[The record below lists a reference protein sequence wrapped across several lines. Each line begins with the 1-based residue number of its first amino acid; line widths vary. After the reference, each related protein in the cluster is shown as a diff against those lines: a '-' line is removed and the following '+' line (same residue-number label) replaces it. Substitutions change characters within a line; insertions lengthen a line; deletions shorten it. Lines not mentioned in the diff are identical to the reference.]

1 MTNTWDQTQAVQTL
15 QMVWESVSHAWLH
28 VDNGKI
34 SQLNPAAH
42 SLLGDQA
49 DLLVSCA
56 LEPYGIETLP
66 NQWQKLNC
74 IPNLPLELK
83 YLAGDLWEIRIPSSN
98 LGDLKN
104 SSLIPNTST
113 NTSTNTNTNTN
124 TLQNEF
130 ISTVSHELRTPL
142 TSIRGALG
150 LIAGGVMGELPP
162 AVKSLL
168 DIAYTNAERLAR
180 LINDILDMEK
190 LETGQMVMEFQ
201 ALYLHEVLQRAIAEH
216 HLFAQQQGITLE
228 FSSSS
233 SPLEVMGDFERL
245 LQVVSNLISNA
256 IKFSP
261 RGSSVTIS
269 AYAYNE
275 RVQVE
280 ILDQGIGI
288 PVEFRQRIFS
298 KFAQA
303 DASDVRERGGTGL
316 GLALAKAISERH
328 HGFIGY
334 RDIETGGTCF
344 FLELPHR
351 APTPRIQLKG
361 KQARVLI
368 VSQDADLGQ
377 LLSLMLG
384 SSNHNPNLKSPNIKS
399 TKLNFQDV
407 VTNSLPEAL
416 EQLHA
421 SEPFHILL
429 LEPHFGSED
438 LVGFFNQL
446 EHLAPSHRPTLLLIG
461 TSAQTRVPLRNLIE
475 ALVWIPKPIQRNF
488 LVQQLEKAL
497 EERPLPKRI
506 LHLEADPQMRH
517 YIKALL
523 DDLAETVGVDSLE
536 AALEQLAQE
545 PFDLLLLD
553 PQLERGNGLSLL
565 QHLEPGLTLPVMVFA
580 NLALEPNQALQV
592 QAELLKSQHSDL
604 DLIQTIASL
613 LEIPEHASKH
623 EPEQ

>member
-15 QMVWESVSHAWLH
+15 QTVWESVSHAWLR
-28 VDNGKI
+28 VENGKI

-49 DLLVSCA
+49 ALLVSCA
-56 LEPYGIETLP
+56 LEQYGIETLP

-74 IPNLPLELK
+74 IPNRSLELK
-83 YLAGDLWEIRIPSSN
+83 YLGGDLWEIRIPSS
-98 LGDLKN
+98 DLEN
-104 SSLIPNTST
+104 SSSIPTT
-113 NTSTNTNTNTN
+113 RTN

-228 FSSSS
+228 FSNSSS
-233 SPLEVMGDFERL
+233 SLEVLGDFERL

-261 RGSSVTIS
+261 RGHSVTIS
-269 AYAYNE
+269 AYAYTEAHNE
-275 RVQVE
+275 RIRVE
-280 ILDQGIGI
+280 VLDQGIGI

-316 GLALAKAISERH
+316 GLALAKSISERH

-344 FLELPHR
+344 FLELPRR
-351 APTPRIQLKG
+351 APIPRIQLKG

-384 SSNHNPNLKSPNIKS
+384 NQNPKSLKLTSP
-399 TKLNFQDV
+399 KLNFQDV
-407 VTNSLPEAL
+407 VVTSLPDAL
-416 EQLHA
+416 ERLHS

-429 LEPHFGSED
+429 LEPHFNSED

-446 EHLAPSHRPTLLLIG
+446 ETLPLSHRPTLLLLG
-461 TSAQTRVPLRNLIE
+461 TSAQTQVPLRNLIE
-475 ALVWIPKPIQRNF
+475 ALVWVPKPIQRNF
-488 LVQQLEKAL
+488 LLQQLDKAL

-517 YIKALL
+517 YIQALL

-536 AALEQLAQE
+536 AALERLAQE

-565 QHLEPGLTLPVMVFA
+565 QHLELGLTLPVVVFS
-580 NLALEPNQALQV
+580 NLALEPNQAVQV

-604 DLIQTIASL
+604 DLIQTIATL
-613 LEIPEHASKH
+613 LEIPIQESQQ
-623 EPEQ
+623 ESQQESDNVE